1 MKLMRRFIESLGS
14 HILRYGWFDAYGNAF
29 LPPQVSSSNCD
40 HSSPEE
46 LWDDEGEEEWD
57 REWESFNSVNA
68 QRRIRDDIAIQ
79 NRIHVN
85 PS

>member
-1 MKLMRRFIESLGS
+1 MIMHDFYTS
-14 HILRYGWFDAYGNAF
+14 F
-29 LPPQVSSSNCD
+29 LK
-40 HSSPEE
+40 SPTSQNSKR
-46 LWDDEGEEEWD
+46 DDEGEEEWD
-57 REWESFNSVNA
+57 RELESFNSVNA

>member
-1 MKLMRRFIESLGS
+1 MLTGMRFS
-14 HILRYGWFDAYGNAF
+14 
-29 LPPQVSSSNCD
+29 PPQVSSSNCD
-40 HSSPEE
+40 DSSPEE
-46 LWDDEGEEEWD
+46 LWDDEGEEED